1 MELGGVGEG
10 DLGGLRGHGV
20 GDGLDAVAD
29 IDNGGLTGSVE
40 IFLTVRGGDPGTFA
54 ADGGGKGLFE
64 VAGEESGG
72 VCSHDERN
80 CSRGHTRISLA

>member
-1 MELGGVGEG
+1 MELGRMGEG
-10 DLGGLRGHGV
+10 DLRGVCGHGV
-20 GDGLDAVAD
+20 GDGLDAVTNAD
-29 IDNGGLTGSVE
+29 DGRLTGSVE
-40 IFLTVRGGDPGTFA
+40 IFLAVGGGDPGTFA